1 MRLFNHVDLNVIG
14 VVATA
19 EEISVIGLPERPLQ
33 FDYLPLPLYDTN
45 SPLPCSLGR
54 TLNPFAW
61 HRKEIELSPHI
72 RTFNTI
78 KSLAGGVA
86 AVLELIETDEL
97 NEADCSCYG
106 RVLSKHQTGAL
117 MRLAIAASQV
127 IETECDDAF
136 DWAEETRTG

>member
-1 MRLFNHVDLNVIG
+1 MGSPSVHFNLITCHCRFTIPIHRFL
-14 VVATA
+14 VV
-19 EEISVIGLPERPLQ
+19 
-33 FDYLPLPLYDTN
+33 
-45 SPLPCSLGR
+45 LGR
-54 TLNPFAW
+54 TLNPFTW

-106 RVLSKHQTGAL
+106 RVLSKH
-117 MRLAIAASQV
+117 
-127 IETECDDAF
+127 
-136 DWAEETRTG
+136 